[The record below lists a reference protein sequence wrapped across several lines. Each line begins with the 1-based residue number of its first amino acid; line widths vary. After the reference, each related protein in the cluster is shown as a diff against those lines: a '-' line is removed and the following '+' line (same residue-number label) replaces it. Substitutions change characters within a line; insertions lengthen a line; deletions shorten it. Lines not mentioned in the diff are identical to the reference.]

1 MPISSDWTFVPQ
13 PTTAVVGWAST
24 QPVGFNTTTSTLGF
38 MTSAYP
44 ADAWSNGTVSVV
56 NLSSISLGFTSS
68 SVGGKRG
75 WMTGRRPV
83 TGQQFP
89 RGIYNK

>member
-1 MPISSDWTFVPQ
+1 MPISSDWTFTPQ
-13 PTTAVVGWAST
+13 PTTAAVGWAST

-56 NLSSISLGFTSS
+56 NLSSISLGITSS

-89 RGIYNK
+89 RGVYNK

>member
-1 MPISSDWTFVPQ
+1 MPISSDWTFPQ
-13 PTTAVVGWAST
+13 HPTTAVVGWAST
-24 QPVGFNTTTSTLGF
+24 QGLGINTTTSTLGF

-56 NLSSISLGFTSS
+56 DLSINSLGITT
-68 SVGGKRG
+68 GGYRG
-75 WMTGRRPV
+75 WLTGRRPYS
-83 TGQQFP
+83 GQLFP

>member
-1 MPISSDWTFVPQ
+1 MPISSDWTFTPQ
-13 PTTAVVGWAST
+13 PTAAVVGWAST

-44 ADAWSNGTVSVV
+44 ADAWGNGTVSVV
-56 NLSSISLGFTSS
+56 NLSSISLGITSS
-68 SVGGKRG
+68 SIGGKRG
-75 WMTGRRPV
+75 WMTGRRPA
-83 TGQQFP
+83 TGQLFP

>member
-1 MPISSDWTFVPQ
+1 MPISSDWTFPQ
-13 PTTAVVGWAST
+13 HPTTAVVGWAST
-24 QPVGFNTTTSTLGF
+24 QGLGINTTTSTLGF

-56 NLSSISLGFTSS
+56 DLSINSLGITT
-68 SVGGKRG
+68 GDYCG
-75 WMTGRRPV
+75 WLTGRRPYS
-83 TGQQFP
+83 GQLFS

>member
-1 MPISSDWTFVPQ
+1 MPISSDWTFTPQ
-13 PTTAVVGWAST
+13 PTTAVEGWAST

-56 NLSSISLGFTSS
+56 NLSSISLGITSS